1 MFCVATAC
9 LLWAALA
16 SCFTFTVNTTNG
28 LITGHRARAAS
39 GVKEFLGI
47 PYAQPPVDKLRFMPP
62 RRYVGDKP
70 YVASAFVCQKLHNL
84 PSPQMLQ
91 LTRRSQR
98 DDCVYTPSK
107 LVAFPGATPNYAR
120 ILTAFMGSGGNA
132 HSEDCLTL
140 NIWTKGTAGR
150 KRPALVFFYG
160 GRFTIGDTNTP
171 FFDGQFFSDAEDVV
185 VVTVNYRVGIFGF
198 PGAPGQRQNLG
209 LRDQRLAVEWLR
221 DNVKAFGGDPERITI
236 FGQSSGALAVDAYSY
251 AYRHDPIVS
260 GLIAHSGTIFSFPL
274 NSRELA
280 ARNWYNAS
288 SFVGCGSEGDVL
300 ACMQSKSV
308 DEIRVAADKV
318 RPPPNTSVARSQPV
332 FQPGPDGELVF
343 DDYDTLASQGKFT
356 QVPMILGH
364 GDRESSFYNIS
375 AWARGTVLTD
385 DQWAQ
390 FVTEVFGCPTM
401 KEADYRTQHKVPVW
415 RYRYFADWDNTRL
428 FPQSGAYHGVDL
440 HMIFG
445 NSQGVTGD
453 PESPE
458 QAVLKRFMQKAW
470 ATFAADPWTGLKN
483 HGWPVY
489 KKNANTVARL
499 GYDNSPFPAFVN
511 PAAYDAICPTI

>member
-98 DDCVYTPSK
+98 
-107 LVAFPGATPNYAR
+107 
-120 ILTAFMGSGGNA
+120 
-132 HSEDCLTL
+132 
-140 NIWTKGTAGR
+140 
-150 KRPALVFFYG
+150 
-160 GRFTIGDTNTP
+160 FTIGDTNTP

-209 LRDQRLAVEWLR
+209 LRDQRLAIEWLR

-280 ARNWYNAS
+280 AGNWYNAS

-428 FPQSGAYHGVDL
+428 FPNSGAYHGVDL

-445 NSQGVTGD
+445 NSRGVTGD

-458 QAVLKRFMQKAW
+458 QTVLKRFMQKAW
-470 ATFAADPWTGLKN
+470 ATFAANPWTGLNN

-489 KKNANTVARL
+489 KKNGKL
-499 GYDNSPFPAFVN
+499 DSSPLRYKPGRSLQHLL
-511 PAAYDAICPTI
+511 